1 MSACH
6 RLALVGCG
14 GMGRRHLRG
23 YRVLTDYEP
32 GRIEVAAVIDS
43 ETERAEF
50 VAGEAED
57 LFGARPRACR
67 SLGDAIAAVPELGVV
82 DVVVSAAAH
91 HAVAIA
97 DAEAGLHVLCEKP
110 MSPTVAGCRA
120 MQAAAERCGTVLSI
134 AENYRRDP
142 VSRLAAEL
150 LGSGAIGEI
159 RTVMDIGAGGGRTA
173 AAGGWQYS
181 RRHGG
186 AVLEQAVHNADMQM
200 YLAGPVRHVT
210 GRVRLQEQERVF
222 RDAPV
227 KAYHEHYSDSYPDT
241 LVADAPD
248 ILMGTL
254 EFECGALGHWVHDQA
269 AHGPGFSRFTM
280 YGSEGQMDL
289 PSVRTGRPLSV
300 FRDGHSGALEDED
313 VLELV
318 PDFALDERTARYFGG
333 ERLARYDVGSGMGGG
348 ADLRIL
354 AMEIAELLDAVEGGG
369 AVEVGPRV
377 GLEAGALVMACHE
390 SSVEG
395 RTVTMAEVADG
406 SVSSYQDVANSELDI
421 AH

>member
-50 VAGEAED
+50 VASEAED
-57 LFGARPRACR
+57 LFGARPRACP
-67 SLGDAIAAVPELGVV
+67 SLGDAIADVPELGVV

-97 DAEAGLHVLCEKP
+97 AAEAGLHVLCEKP

-142 VSRLAAEL
+142 ISRLAAAL
-150 LGSGAIGEI
+150 LGAGAIGEI

-186 AVLEQAVHNADMQM
+186 AVLEQAVHNADMQI

-254 EFECGALGHWVHDQA
+254 EFESGALGHWVHDQA

-280 YGSEGQMDL
+280 YGSEGQMNL

-333 ERLARYDVGSGMGGG
+333 ERLARYEVGSGMGGG

-369 AVEVGPRV
+369 AIEVGPRV
-377 GLEAGALVMACHE
+377 GLAAVALVMACHE

-395 RTVTMAEVADG
+395 RTVTMTEVVDG
-406 SVSSYQDVANSELDI
+406 SVSSYQDVANNELDI

>member
-1 MSACH
+1 MSTCH

-50 VAGEAED
+50 VAGEVED
-57 LFGARPRACR
+57 LFNVRPRVCR
-67 SLGDAIAAVPELGVV
+67 SLDDALSSVPELSVL

-91 HAVAIA
+91 HGVVIDA
-97 DAEAGLHVLCEKP
+97 AEAGLHVLCEKP

-120 MQAAAERCGTVLSI
+120 MQAAAERCGAVLSI

-142 VSRLAAEL
+142 ISRLAAAL
-150 LGSGAIGEI
+150 LNSGAIGEI
-159 RTVMDIGAGGGRTA
+159 RTVMDVSAAGGRMA
-173 AAGGWQYS
+173 SAGGWQYS
-181 RRHGG
+181 RKHGG

-210 GRVRLQEQERVF
+210 GRVKLQEQVRAF
-222 RDAPV
+222 KGAPV

-254 EFECGALGHWVHDQA
+254 EFHSGALGHWVHDQA
-269 AHGPGFSRFTM
+269 AHGPGFSRFTI

-300 FRDGHSGALEDED
+300 YQDGHSGALEDED
-313 VLELV
+313 VLALV

-333 ERLARYDVGSGMGGG
+333 ERLARYEAESGMGGG
-348 ADLRIL
+348 ADLRLL
-354 AMEIAELLDAVEGGG
+354 AMEVAELLDAVEGGG
-369 AVEVGPRV
+369 AVEVGPEV
-377 GLEAGALVMACHE
+377 GLEAVALVMACHE
-390 SSVEG
+390 SSVAA
-395 RTVTMAEVADG
+395 RTVTMAEVMDG
-406 SVSSYQDVANSELDI
+406 SVSRYQDVANNELDL
-421 AH
+421 AY